1 MDADEGTRIR
11 QLAQGTQIRQ
21 LAQSIRDDAKALRRR
36 ATHLDDTAYQLDAIA
51 AALPRDGQ

>member
-1 MDADEGTRIR
+1 MDDADEGTWILR
-11 QLAQGTQIRQ
+11 